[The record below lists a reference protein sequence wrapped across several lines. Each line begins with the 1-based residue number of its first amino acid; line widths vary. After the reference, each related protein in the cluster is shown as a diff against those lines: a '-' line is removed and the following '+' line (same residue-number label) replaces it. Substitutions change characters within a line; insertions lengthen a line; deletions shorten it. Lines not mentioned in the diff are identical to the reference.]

1 MNLTTLKSKLAHG
14 FRHGLTYLLLGRPG
28 CAKTAIIRQAWAEYA
43 KTDPKSIDPDVIVEV
58 PSMALPEDY
67 KGLAYA
73 NKDGASATFLMF
85 GFLRR
90 LVEAKKE
97 TLLFLDDLGQ
107 ASEPV
112 AKALMHLIHARQIGD
127 QKISDKVRIICASN
141 DRADRA
147 GVTGIISPLIGRVHA
162 VLHVAPEVDEV
173 IRYLLGTGGDVRVA
187 AYLKMSP
194 KSLLGEP
201 TREIEKFANP
211 RSWEHVSQILASGED
226 DAEIIRQSLGEKI
239 GIEFS
244 GFLATYGAIG
254 NLVPR
259 IVAGETVAVPTDP
272 SACYALTG
280 ALVNALSDK
289 SAANISRFVGTMS
302 VEHVAVFMRTARDSG
317 KLKKHFAAFAPL
329 VKRVGAAQLED

>member
-1 MNLTTLKSKLAHG
+1 MNLTNLKKKLAHG
-14 FRHGLTYLLLGRPG
+14 FSHGLTYLLLGRPG
-28 CAKTAIIRQAWAEYA
+28 CAKTAIIRQAWEEYA
-43 KTDPKSIDPDVIVEV
+43 KTKPKDVDPDVIVDV

-73 NKDGASATFLMF
+73 NKDGASATFLLF

-127 QKISDKVRIICASN
+127 HRISDKVRIVCASN

-162 VLHVAPEVDEV
+162 VLHVQPEVDEV
-173 IRYLLGTGGDVRVA
+173 IRHLLSSGGDVRVA

-194 KSLLGEP
+194 KSLVGEP
-201 TREIEKFANP
+201 TREIEKFASP

-226 DAEIIRQSLGEKI
+226 DAEIIRQSLGEKV

-254 NLVPR
+254 TLVPR
-259 IVAGETVAVPTDP
+259 IIAGEDVDVPKDP

-280 ALVNALSDK
+280 ALTNALNEK
-289 SAANISRFVGTMS
+289 SAENVGKFVSRMS
-302 VEHVAVFMRTARDSG
+302 LEHASVFIRTARDSG
-317 KLKKHFAAFAPL
+317 KLMKHYAKFAPL
-329 VKRVGAAQLED
+329 MKKVGLASLE

>member
-14 FRHGLTYLLLGRPG
+14 FKHGLTYLLLGRPG

-43 KTDPKSIDPDVIVEV
+43 KTDPKGIDPDVIVEV

-73 NKDGASATFLMF
+73 NKDGASATFLLF

-127 QKISDKVRIICASN
+127 QRISDKVRIVCASN

-147 GVTGIISPLIGRVHA
+147 GVTGIISPLIGRVHSI
-162 VLHVAPEVDEV
+162 LHVKPDVNEV
-173 IRYLLGTGGDVRVA
+173 IRYLLGNGGDVRVA
-187 AYLKMSP
+187 AYLKMVP
-194 KSLLGEP
+194 LSLLGEP

-211 RSWEHVSQILASGED
+211 RSWEHVSQMLASGEE
-226 DAEIIRQSLGEKI
+226 DAEIIRFALGEKI
-239 GIEFS
+239 GIEFTA
-244 GFLATYGAIG
+244 FLATYGAIG

-259 IVAGETVAVPTDP
+259 ILAGEEVAVPTDP

-280 ALVNALSDK
+280 ALTNALADK
-289 SAANISRFVGTMS
+289 TAEPITKFVGRMGA
-302 VEHVAVFMRTARDSG
+302 EHIAVFLRTSRDSG
-317 KLKKHFAAFAPL
+317 KLKKHVAQFAPL
-329 VKRVGAAQLED
+329 MKRVGAASLED

>member
-28 CAKTAIIRQAWAEYA
+28 CAKTAIIRQAGAEYA
-43 KTDPKSIDPDVIVEV
+43 KTEPKSIDPDVVVEV

-90 LVEAKKE
+90 LVEAKRE

-162 VLHVAPEVDEV
+162 VLRVEPEVNEV

-226 DAEIIRQSLGEKI
+226 DVEVIRQALGEKI
-239 GIEFS
+239 GIEFT

-259 IVAGETVAVPTDP
+259 ILAGEDVDVPRDP

-289 SAANISRFVGTMS
+289 SAASIAKFVKKMNL
-302 VEHVAVFMRTARDSG
+302 EHGAVFVRAAMDSG
-317 KLKKHFAAFAPL
+317 KMTKHIGTFAAL
-329 VKRVGAAQLED
+329 VARVGGASTGD